1 MIRSIKIL
9 TLIFLSFSLAN
20 AQDPVELIQKSLD
33 LVNGKSSQGEME
45 MTIVRP
51 RYKRSM
57 TMKSW
62 SLGNEYF
69 MIYITGPARDKGQVF
84 LKRQTDMWNWI
95 PNISRMIKLPPSM
108 MGQNWMGSDFTNDD
122 LVKMNS
128 LVEDYTHK
136 LIGEEQVSGIDCYQ
150 IELIPKPNSP
160 VIWGKINMWIAKKE
174 YYQMRGE
181 YFDEDFELINTME
194 ASEITQFDD
203 RKLPA
208 KLVMTPINKPGN
220 QTIMVNKNL
229 QFTTGLDQSFFSQ
242 QNMKRVR

>member
-1 MIRSIKIL
+1 MNKL
-9 TLIFLSFSLAN
+9 TQAIVLFCCITTTAI
-20 AQDPVELIQKSLD
+20 AQNPADIIQKSLD
-33 LVNGKSSQGEME
+33 KLNGQSSMGEVE

-51 RYKRSM
+51 RYTRTM

-62 SLGNEYF
+62 SMGNQYF

-84 LKRQTDMWNWI
+84 LKRNTDMWNWI

-128 LVEDYTHK
+128 LVDEYTHK
-136 LIGEEQVSGIDCYQ
+136 LLGEDQIDGLDCYK
-150 IELIPKPNSP
+150 IELIPKPNSS
-160 VIWGKINMWIAKKE
+160 VVWGKINLWVSKVE
-174 YYQMRGE
+174 YYQMKGE
-181 YFDEDFELINTME
+181 YFNEDFELVNTME

-208 KLVMTPINKPGN
+208 KLVMTPLNKPGN

-229 QFTTGLDQSFFSQ
+229 KFSFDIKEDFFSQ